1 MKLIYKWMNATRII
15 ENLWG
20 QAGYVH
26 EENKRNI
33 LICIPKKS
41 FTVSKTLKTTYIVLS
56 KMSNRRDWQSK
67 KTKSKAVTLLEGAVP
82 LHN

>member
-1 MKLIYKWMNATRII
+1 MNATRII

-41 FTVSKTLKTTYIVLS
+41 FTVSKTQDYIYSVIKNVQPKGLAV
-56 KMSNRRDWQSK
+56 KKQQSPK
-67 KTKSKAVTLLEGAVP
+67 Q
-82 LHN
+82 